1 MKAPAAMKND
11 TIRFGT
17 EGTVGAIDLGTT
29 ETLWVRVR
37 ESLKSLKATI
47 LSSSDTIIQ
56 INLPAQTFFVPAG
69 TIIFAKYPSSGV
81 SKLIIASSVSILA
94 SKSPLS
100 NLSPE
105 EICKIV
111 ENY

>member
-17 EGTVGAIDLGTT
+17 EGIVGAGTT
-29 ETLWVRVR
+29 GTLWVGAR

-56 INLPAQTFFVPAG
+56 INLPIQTFFVPAG

-81 SKLIIASSVSILA
+81 SKLIIEASSVSILA

-105 EICKIV
+105 EICK
-111 ENY
+111 E